1 MLMHETLGCKNR
13 LRYRYTKIYQKSKLS
28 LRTALYRVNAYFALA
43 THESNMG
50 AIDAETPHS
59 LKKRIVS
66 SNNVIYF
73 PGYLCQIINNM
84 AQKRK
89 EVLVLTYKL

>member
-1 MLMHETLGCKNR
+1 
-13 LRYRYTKIYQKSKLS
+13 
-28 LRTALYRVNAYFALA
+28 
-43 THESNMG
+43 MG

-84 AQKRK
+84 AQKK
-89 EVLVLTYKL
+89 TEVLVLTYKLDVKEMMIDIFCWFDKNMLKLL

>member
-1 MLMHETLGCKNR
+1 MKVTWVHITP
-13 LRYRYTKIYQKSKLS
+13 
-28 LRTALYRVNAYFALA
+28 
-43 THESNMG
+43 
-50 AIDAETPHS
+50 IDAETPHS

-84 AQKRK
+84 AQKK
-89 EVLVLTYKL
+89 TEVLVLTYKLDVKEMMIDIFCWFDKNMLKLL